1 MIIFGGFYYST
12 YIKFRGE
19 ISSFRQGV
27 RWSILTG
34 SVRLDSVSS
43 LQTYL
48 TSSTGS
54 FGLENLLS
62 QYEHHTIRSWKV
74 ESYPRNYYYTG
85 IRVFTLEL
93 GYFLVKWLLILHH
106 LIEGGVDEISLKNF
120 YLF

>member
-1 MIIFGGFYYST
+1 MARDFGRAILFLFRTNIYKNSGIAPKMTILGFLYYST

-27 RWSILTG
+27 WQSILTG
-34 SVRLDSVSS
+34 GVRLDSVSP

-62 QYEHHTIRSWKV
+62 QYDHHTIRGWRWK
-74 ESYPRNYYYTG
+74 TILG
-85 IRVFTLEL
+85 IITIRGLE
-93 GYFLVKWLLILHH
+93 YLH
-106 LIEGGVDEISLKNF
+106 
-120 YLF
+120 

>member
-1 MIIFGGFYYST
+1 MKNLGIAPKMIIFGGFYYST

-93 GYFLVKWLLILHH
+93 GFFFSEVVINSS
-106 LIEGGVDEISLKNF
+106 SLD
-120 YLF
+120 

>member
-1 MIIFGGFYYST
+1 MKNSGIAPKIIVFGGFGYST

-19 ISSFRQGV
+19 FSPFRQGV
-27 RWSILTG
+27 RQSILTG
-34 SVRLDSVSS
+34 GVRLDSVSP

-62 QYEHHTIRSWKV
+62 QYDHHTIRSWKV
-74 ESYPRNYYYTG
+74 ENYPRNYYYTG

-93 GYFLVKWLLILHH
+93 GFLV
-106 LIEGGVDEISLKNF
+106 
-120 YLF
+120 